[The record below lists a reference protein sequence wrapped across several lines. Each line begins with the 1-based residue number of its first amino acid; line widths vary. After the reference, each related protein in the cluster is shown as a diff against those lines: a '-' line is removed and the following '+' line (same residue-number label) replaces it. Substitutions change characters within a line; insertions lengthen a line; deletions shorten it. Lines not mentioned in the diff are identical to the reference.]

1 MTCPIVLL
9 FVVDNKEELVTNTGK
24 CRLNITCKISTT
36 GSCSNSLF
44 INCFDVVYYFFKSVL
59 MLFRISDNYNSDGNS
74 STAQYMTQETTQKS
88 ISSLV
93 SKYVNETSTQSI
105 TQNTTTVIELE
116 STPVVDNTTLIQES
130 PKNGSHIYVYGKFLS
145 Y

>member
-93 SKYVNETSTQSI
+93 SKYVNATSTQSI

>member
-36 GSCSNSLF
+36 GSCSKSLF

-93 SKYVNETSTQSI
+93 SKYVNATSTQSI

>member
-1 MTCPIVLL
+1 
-9 FVVDNKEELVTNTGK
+9 
-24 CRLNITCKISTT
+24 
-36 GSCSNSLF
+36 
-44 INCFDVVYYFFKSVL
+44 

-116 STPVVDNTTLIQES
+116 STSVVDNTTLIQES
-130 PKNGSHIYVYGKFLS
+130 SKNGSHIYVYGKFLS

>member
-1 MTCPIVLL
+1 
-9 FVVDNKEELVTNTGK
+9 
-24 CRLNITCKISTT
+24 
-36 GSCSNSLF
+36 
-44 INCFDVVYYFFKSVL
+44 

-105 TQNTTTVIELE
+105 TQNTTTVIVLE